1 MSFKKMTVVEGIIGK
16 ENLLLDLGENS
27 VVHQN
32 VTERYRSRLQG
43 KIYFSLGF
51 NNFEWNVEGEV

>member
-1 MSFKKMTVVEGIIGK
+1 MTVVEGIIGK